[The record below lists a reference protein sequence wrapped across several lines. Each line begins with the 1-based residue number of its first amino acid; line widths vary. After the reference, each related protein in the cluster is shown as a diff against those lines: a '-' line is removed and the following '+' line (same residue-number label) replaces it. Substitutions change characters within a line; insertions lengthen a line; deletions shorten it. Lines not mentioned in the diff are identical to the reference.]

1 MLKQLLHREAEIR
14 HLTLCPAMKPHPSK
28 PFCTCCSNYKPLFR
42 EKVLGRVGVLQAI
55 EVLGFCTQEIR
66 HLSLPLVSLSDKKDV
81 CGSILIS
88 LGALTPEQE
97 YLPSVWFNVVIPK
110 YGVFHLQNHTLL

>member
-1 MLKQLLHREAEIR
+1 MGLSAFQILDLLQNVKAAAPQGSRNQAPHAVPSYQATSQQTILHMLLQLQ
-14 HLTLCPAMKPHPSK
+14 T
-28 PFCTCCSNYKPLFR
+28 LFR

-88 LGALTPEQE
+88 LE
-97 YLPSVWFNVVIPK
+97 
-110 YGVFHLQNHTLL
+110 H